1 LPDPEFFR
9 EEETLDIKKFLFRIQ
24 YNWWWFALSFFVC
37 LTIAYLVNRY
47 SEEIYQAS
55 SSVIV
60 ANENTPVSDIETL
73 VADMTKTRNQ
83 QSKALVQNEIT
94 ILKSYKMARL
104 AIEQLDFGITYTMV
118 GRRGI
123 AELILYHQ
131 SPFVVIPDTLNNNRL
146 NYPVNITILSSSQ
159 YRLEIDDEYKISRVM
174 YFGEVFKHK
183 NFNFMLLPRRPEI
196 IKKLD
201 YFPQKYYFIMN
212 DINGL
217 SNKYRKQLNVTVN
230 DDKGSILILSLKGP
244 NREQICDY
252 LNKLSDV
259 YIESNLIDK
268 NITSSN
274 TIRFINGQLKE
285 IIDSLRL
292 TGFRQQNFLSV
303 YKIVDISQEGNTLY
317 KQFELLNTEKAKTDI
332 TSSYFDYIKK
342 YVESKKDNS
351 DIVAPAVMGIQDP
364 LLNALV
370 LQINILNTKKRELQ
384 FSVNQSSSVL
394 NEVNEQIENVRRDL
408 NENLEN
414 LIQSNNI
421 TTLSLNRRIA
431 SLEMEIQKL
440 PSTERQLINI
450 RRDFNINDKI
460 YTFLLQKRAEAGITK
475 ASNAPDNQRLDMAMP
490 ENAIR
495 IKPTYSINYMMA
507 LAIGGILPLILLIL
521 IEYFNSKIVDK
532 NVIEQLT
539 SAPLLGS
546 VGHNEKLFE
555 LPVFEN
561 PKSALAESFR
571 ALRANLQ
578 YFMKSEKNNV
588 IAVSSTVSGEGK
600 TFCAANLAAILAMAG
615 RKTLLV
621 SLDLRKPKV
630 HRIFKLDNSTGIS
643 SYLAGI
649 TSLEKVIFP
658 TNIQNLFVAVSGP
671 VPPNPAELIESA
683 PMMNFINSLK
693 QQYDYII
700 IDTPPV
706 AIVTDALLLKE
717 MVDIYVFVVRHG
729 FSDKQVLKLIENLYT
744 KRGITNLALLVNDVL
759 TKGYFNYNSSYGYGY
774 GYGYGYEHG
783 YYDEE
788 SKTSTLSFRIFK
800 FLKKNNWKINA

>member
-1 LPDPEFFR
+1 
-9 EEETLDIKKFLFRIQ
+9 
-24 YNWWWFALSFFVC
+24 
-37 LTIAYLVNRY
+37 
-47 SEEIYQAS
+47 
-55 SSVIV
+55 
-60 ANENTPVSDIETL
+60 
-73 VADMTKTRNQ
+73 
-83 QSKALVQNEIT
+83 
-94 ILKSYKMARL
+94 
-104 AIEQLDFGITYTMV
+104 
-118 GRRGI
+118 
-123 AELILYHQ
+123 
-131 SPFVVIPDTLNNNRL
+131 
-146 NYPVNITILSSSQ
+146 
-159 YRLEIDDEYKISRVM
+159 
-174 YFGEVFKHK
+174 
-183 NFNFMLLPRRPEI
+183 
-196 IKKLD
+196 
-201 YFPQKYYFIMN
+201 
-212 DINGL
+212 
-217 SNKYRKQLNVTVN
+217 
-230 DDKGSILILSLKGP
+230 
-244 NREQICDY
+244 
-252 LNKLSDV
+252 
-259 YIESNLIDK
+259 
-268 NITSSN
+268 
-274 TIRFINGQLKE
+274 
-285 IIDSLRL
+285 
-292 TGFRQQNFLSV
+292 
-303 YKIVDISQEGNTLY
+303 
-317 KQFELLNTEKAKTDI
+317 
-332 TSSYFDYIKK
+332 
-342 YVESKKDNS
+342 
-351 DIVAPAVMGIQDP
+351 
-364 LLNALV
+364 
-370 LQINILNTKKRELQ
+370 
-384 FSVNQSSSVL
+384 
-394 NEVNEQIENVRRDL
+394 
-408 NENLEN
+408 
-414 LIQSNNI
+414 
-421 TTLSLNRRIA
+421 
-431 SLEMEIQKL
+431 L

-450 RRDFNINDKI
+450 QRDFNINDKI
-460 YTFLLQKRAEAGITK
+460 YAFLLQKRAEAGITK

-495 IKPTYSINYMMA
+495 IKPNYSINYMMA

-521 IEYFNSKIVDK
+521 IEYFNSRIVDR

-600 TFCAANLAAILAMAG
+600 TFCAANLAAILAMAS

-649 TSLEKVIFP
+649 TPLEKVIFP
-658 TNIQNLFVAVSGP
+658 TYIQNLFVAVSGP

-744 KRGITNLALLVNDVL
+744 KRGITNLALIVNDVL

-774 GYGYGYEHG
+774 GYGYGYKHG

-788 SKTSTLSFRIFK
+788 SKTQTLSFRIFK
-800 FLKKNNWKINA
+800 LLKKIIGK